1 MRSFLKFWF
10 PFLGYSVIIFCIS
23 SLPAD
28 RVTFTRFFWDKGL
41 HMLEYFP
48 LGISAAYALTNTW
61 RLPAGAKGES
71 ALAKAGPLGLIWVVS
86 AALCFLYGLSD
97 EFHQGF
103 VPGREVSIYDALAD
117 LAGAVFGAG
126 TYLFVCNKD
135 KSKAYASH

>member
-1 MRSFLKFWF
+1 MRNFKFWF

-61 RLPAGAKGES
+61 RLPVRQ
-71 ALAKAGPLGLIWVVS
+71 AGPLGLIWAVS
-86 AALCFLYGLSD
+86 TVLCFLYGLSD

-103 VPGREVSIYDALAD
+103 VPGREVSIDDALAD
-117 LAGAVFGAG
+117 LAGAVLGAG